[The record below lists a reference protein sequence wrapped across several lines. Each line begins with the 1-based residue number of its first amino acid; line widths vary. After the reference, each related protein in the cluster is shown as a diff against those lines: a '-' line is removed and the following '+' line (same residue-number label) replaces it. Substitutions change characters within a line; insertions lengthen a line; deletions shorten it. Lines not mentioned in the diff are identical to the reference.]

1 MRLALFAALWLCALP
16 AAAQYSGSAMGVVLR
31 VAPPNDGLKLDTQ
44 FGLGLE
50 GKSQIGVGRWSLHY
64 RGTLNMASSFTA
76 PNTTFLPMWVE
87 SGVRYDFYEDRAR
100 PYLIADIVFYQLTN
114 APAGFTAP
122 SNTPGATFRAGYE
135 HYLGHELSLGVD
147 AGLTWLIQI
156 NAVDALTFDTVFG
169 LRAHY

>member
-1 MRLALFAALWLCALP
+1 MRVLLVAVLCLPALP
-16 AAAQYSGSAMGVVLR
+16 AAAQYAGSAMGVVLR
-31 VAPPNDGLKLDTQ
+31 VAPPNDALKLDTQ
-44 FGLGLE
+44 IGLGME
-50 GKSQIGVGRWSLHY
+50 GKSQIGVGHWSLHY
-64 RGTLNMASSFTA
+64 RGTLSMATSFTA

-87 SGVRYDFYEDRAR
+87 SGIRYDFFEDRAR
-100 PYLIADIVFYQLTN
+100 PYLIADVVFYQLTN

-135 HYLGHELSLGVD
+135 HYLGHELSVGID

-156 NAVDALTFDTVFG
+156 NAAVALTFDTVAG